1 MFLTRSS
8 DQESLIGRTPATF
21 ACHIRWLISG
31 LILMLVALP
40 ASAAGTC
47 EDIKGSADHPL
58 IPRFE
63 SACIMAAIDESFA
76 STEIAVSKPVRKGAK
91 WTAEKIDTA
100 EGKTSTR
107 LYRVPVGSAPLE
119 VFRNYV
125 KGVEERSFEIDY
137 QCTGKSCGGGNAMM
151 NFLTIT
157 QERRGELGTA
167 GGKDA
172 RYAFASTKEQNYL
185 AATGPKGER
194 LVVFVGQHRSI
205 IKHLKGETIV
215 YARVIQ
221 PAVLTDRLIDAGAMA
236 IEIERSGRI
245 ALRNIYFD
253 TGKASLKPDS
263 NAALSEIAKLLN
275 AQSGLSLYVVG
286 HTDSTGQYEFNLT
299 LSRDRAAS
307 VVSALVSRYE
317 VSAKRL
323 QAAGVGPLSP
333 AASNRSKDGQAE
345 NRRVELVA
353 R

>member
-1 MFLTRSS
+1 MP
-8 DQESLIGRTPATF
+8 GTF
-21 ACHIRWLISG
+21 SRHIRRLAGGIF
-31 LILMLVALP
+31 LLLMALP

-47 EDIKGSADHPL
+47 KDIEGSADHPL

-63 SACIMAAIDESFA
+63 NACIMAAIDESFA
-76 STEIAVSKPVRKGAK
+76 STAIAVSKPVRKGAT

-107 LYRVPVGSAPLE
+107 LYRIPVGSAPLE
-119 VFRNYV
+119 VFRNYA
-125 KGVEERSFEIDY
+125 KGVEERSFKIDY
-137 QCTGKSCGGGNAMM
+137 QCSGKSCGGGNAMM

-157 QERRGELGTA
+157 AERKGELYAA

-172 RYAFASTKEQNYL
+172 QYAFAATQVQNYL

-194 LVVFVGQHRSI
+194 LIVFVGQHGSI
-205 IKHLKGETIV
+205 VKKLKGETIV
-215 YARVIQ
+215 FARVIQ
-221 PAVLTDRLIDAGAMA
+221 PAVLTNRLIDAGVMA
-236 IEIERSGRI
+236 EEIERSGRI

-263 NAALSEIAKLLN
+263 DAALAEIAKLLS

-286 HTDSTGQYEFNLT
+286 HTDSSGQYQFNLT
-299 LSRDRAAS
+299 LSRERAAS
-307 VVSALVSRYE
+307 VVGALVSRYKI
-317 VSAKRL
+317 SAKRL